1 MTSTHPL
8 YFQGLGWRAIQGSY
22 GSENP
27 IHPKVHLA
35 PCLCLIVCLVL
46 KAPNMYKKL
55 LLAYNGSVA
64 GQKALIESRELA
76 QWGQA
81 ELHLVAVM
89 PMALNAVVAEG
100 IVFSTEQEAAHR
112 KGFEQVLAQGLSAL
126 AEQGFA
132 ATGEL
137 LLGDPVHEICACA
150 KRIGADLIV
159 VGHEHKNSWV
169 QRWWHASISPSLIE
183 EAPCSVLVS
192 II

>member
-1 MTSTHPL
+1 M

-27 IHPKVHLA
+27 IPQTAHLA
-35 PCLCLIVCLVL
+35 PCFALFSSPFL
-46 KAPNMYKKL
+46 KAPKMYKKL

-64 GQKALIESRELA
+64 GQKALLESRELA

-81 ELHLVAVM
+81 GLHLVAVM

>member
-1 MTSTHPL
+1 M
-8 YFQGLGWRAIQGSY
+8 
-22 GSENP
+22 
-27 IHPKVHLA
+27 HLA
-35 PCLCLIVCLVL
+35 PCFALFSSPVL
-46 KAPNMYKKL
+46 KAPKMYKKL

-64 GQKALIESRELA
+64 GQKALLESRELA

-100 IVFSTEQEAAHR
+100 IVFSSEQEAAHR
-112 KGFEQVLAQGLSAL
+112 KGFEQVLAQGLSTL
-126 AEQGFA
+126 ADQGFA

-159 VGHEHKNSWV
+159 VGHQHKNSWV

>member
-1 MTSTHPL
+1 
-8 YFQGLGWRAIQGSY
+8 
-22 GSENP
+22 
-27 IHPKVHLA
+27 
-35 PCLCLIVCLVL
+35 
-46 KAPNMYKKL
+46 MYKKL

-64 GQKALIESRELA
+64 GQKALLESRELA

-112 KGFEQVLAQGLSAL
+112 KGFEQVLAQGLSSL
-126 AEQGFA
+126 ADQGFA

-150 KRIGADLIV
+150 
-159 VGHEHKNSWV
+159 
-169 QRWWHASISPSLIE
+169 
-183 EAPCSVLVS
+183 
-192 II
+192 

>member
-1 MTSTHPL
+1 
-8 YFQGLGWRAIQGSY
+8 
-22 GSENP
+22 
-27 IHPKVHLA
+27 
-35 PCLCLIVCLVL
+35 
-46 KAPNMYKKL
+46 MYKKL

-64 GQKALIESRELA
+64 GQKALLESRELA

-112 KGFEQVLAQGLSAL
+112 KGFEQVLAQGLSSL
-126 AEQGFA
+126 ADQGFA

-150 KRIGADLIV
+150 NAWRMALALTPAALSLLSDEARLPGCT
-159 VGHEHKNSWV
+159 
-169 QRWWHASISPSLIE
+169 SPARSC
-183 EAPCSVLVS
+183 AC
-192 II
+192 